1 MTHDTVGSTAT
12 GTLRAVVPPEPDEPE
27 VLDDASLAILDAARD
42 LLTTEGPASLT
53 VRRIAAQAGGST
65 MNVYSRFGGK
75 DGVLDALFREG
86 FATLHQAMQRTRT
99 TADPVADLRRCSA
112 AYRRFALENR
122 TSYLLMFSRWD
133 SSFAPSAEGIAEAKA
148 TLRLLADR
156 VQLALDAG
164 ALAPGDAGLLAAD
177 LWATNHGL
185 VSLELVGM
193 GPPDVDWARRH
204 TETIDALLRGL
215 APSSADGT

>member
-1 MTHDTVGSTAT
+1 MTHDTGGSTGA
-12 GTLRAVVPPEPDEPE
+12 GTLRAVAAPEHDESE
-27 VLDDASLAILDAARD
+27 ALDDASAAILAAARD
-42 LLTTEGPASLT
+42 LLAEEGPASLT

-86 FATLHQAMQRTRT
+86 FATLRETMRRTRV
-99 TADPVADLRRCSA
+99 TADPVADLRRCAA

-133 SSFAPSAEGIAEAKA
+133 SSFAPSPEGIAEAKA
-148 TLRLLADR
+148 TLGLLADR
-156 VQLALDAG
+156 VQQAVDAG
-164 ALAPGDAGLLAAD
+164 ALAPGDALELAAD
-177 LWATNHGL
+177 LWAANHGV

-193 GPPDVDWARRH
+193 GPPGIDWGRRH

-215 APSSADGT
+215 APRS